1 MNVTV
6 VVLWNVVASEACTPR
21 RSTWTSYPVT
31 ATSVERSAASARV
44 MFVDD
49 TAWVSFV
56 VA

>member
-1 MNVTV
+1 M
-6 VVLWNVVASEACTPR
+6 VVLWNVVASDACTPR